1 MKPLTLILCLIAI
14 LGSAASTFFY
24 FQIGS
29 ASEQLQQDAA
39 LTATKTTELQTKLNE
54 AAVQG
59 EVLQKRLAELD
70 SELGEAKTKASAADA
85 RSTQLGRETSQL
97 RNQLAAK
104 TESAQALAAEIS
116 QLKRELSEIKLSTS
130 TAAAE
135 QSESDKTTIAV
146 LQARITDLLA
156 AANKASVRTGKPKP
170 GVKAGAALAG
180 DGVLPARAA
189 DGANYQVV
197 SIGANNAF
205 VVINAGSAQ
214 GIVDKQNLVISR
226 NGNALAEAVIS
237 SCQENYSIAQ
247 IVTRSLMGG
256 LSKGDLATF
265 EQ

>member
-24 FQIGS
+24 FQIDS
-29 ASEQLQQDAA
+29 AKEQLLQDSTLA
-39 LTATKTTELQTKLNE
+39 ATKTNHLKAQLND

-70 SELGEAKTKASAADA
+70 SELGEAKTKASAADS

-97 RNQLAAK
+97 RTQLAAK
-104 TESAQALAAEIS
+104 TESAQALATELI
-116 QLKRELSEIKLSTS
+116 QVKRELSQAKLSAS
-130 TAAAE
+130 TASAE

-156 AANKASVRTGKPKP
+156 AAAKAPLRSVKPART
-170 GVKAGAALAG
+170 L
-180 DGVLPARAA
+180 RAA
-189 DGANYQVV
+189 DGSLLPPSADGISYQVV

-205 VVINAGSAQ
+205 VVINAGSAL
-214 GIVDKQNLVISR
+214 GIADKQNLVISR
-226 NGNALAEAVIS
+226 NGQTLAEAVIS
-237 SCQENYSIAQ
+237 SCQEKFSIAQ
-247 IVTRSLMGG
+247 IVPRSLQGG

-265 EQ
+265 EP

>member
-24 FQIGS
+24 FQIDS
-29 ASEQLQQDAA
+29 AKEQLQQESA
-39 LTATKTTELQTKLNE
+39 LTATRITELRTKLTE
-54 AAVQG
+54 AAAQSDG
-59 EVLQKRLAELD
+59 LQKRLADLD
-70 SELGEAKTKASAADA
+70 SELGEAKTKASAADG

-97 RNQLAAK
+97 RTQLAAK
-104 TESAQALAAEIS
+104 TESAQGLATELI
-116 QLKRELSEIKLSTS
+116 QVKRELSQAKLSAS

-156 AANKASVRTGKPKP
+156 AAAKAPLRAVKPART
-170 GVKAGAALAG
+170 L
-180 DGVLPARAA
+180 RAA
-189 DGANYQVV
+189 DGSLLPPAADGISYQVV

-205 VVINAGSAQ
+205 VVINAGTAL
-214 GIVDKQNLVISR
+214 GIADKQNLVISR
-226 NGNALAEAVIS
+226 NGKALAEAVIS

-247 IVTRSLMGG
+247 ILTRSLQGG

-265 EQ
+265 EP